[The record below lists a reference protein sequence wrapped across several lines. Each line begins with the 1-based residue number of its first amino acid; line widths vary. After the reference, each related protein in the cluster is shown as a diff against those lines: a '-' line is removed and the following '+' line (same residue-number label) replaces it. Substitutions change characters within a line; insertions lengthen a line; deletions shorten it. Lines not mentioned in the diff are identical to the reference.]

1 MLIPPTKCAF
11 SIDLQIKEG
20 SLVAVVGQV
29 GCGKSSLLA
38 AMLGEMDKLE
48 GHVKVKVSIA
58 FLFHNQL
65 HQTDKR
71 FLLAINRTYLVITV
85 S

>member
-1 MLIPPTKCAF
+1 MPPKKCAF
-11 SIDLQIKEG
+11 SINLQIKEG

-58 FLFHNQL
+58 FLFHNQRHRL
-65 HQTDKR
+65 
-71 FLLAINRTYLVITV
+71 IVCIEE
-85 S
+85 